1 MVAIIWLIVGAKLI
15 HQIQTN
21 AKLRENKKK
30 ASNFNRVSVNVNL
43 ASVSNLSAIL
53 TLIVFSSLPS
63 LYYAVYSYS

>member
-30 ASNFNRVSVNVNL
+30 ASNFNRVSVNIIQ
-43 ASVSNLSAIL
+43 ASAFNLSAIL
-53 TLIVFSSLPS
+53 TLFVFSSPPS